1 MNGLYT
7 HVRLKYNYPIG
18 EHKEIVN
25 PPPNELPNLFGL
37 IKATV
42 FDEGKVPLGI
52 PYKDSISFNRIKGKV
67 PRGYDRRVKEF
78 SQIRGKGR
86 EDRENITL

>member
-42 FDEGKVPLGI
+42 FDEGKVP
-52 PYKDSISFNRIKGKV
+52 
-67 PRGYDRRVKEF
+67 RGYDRRVKEF